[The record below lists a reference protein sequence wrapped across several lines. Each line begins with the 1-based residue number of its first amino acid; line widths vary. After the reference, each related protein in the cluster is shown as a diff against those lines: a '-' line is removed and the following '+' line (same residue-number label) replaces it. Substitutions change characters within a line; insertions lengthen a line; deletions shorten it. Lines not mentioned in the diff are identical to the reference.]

1 MPRVGSLGSDSARG
15 FGFGGTRGPSP
26 PVNNVAPVVS
36 GTAQAGQ
43 TITTTNGT
51 WSNSPTSYT
60 YQWYYAGS
68 TPISGGTGTSVVVP
82 DAAVGWYIWC
92 VVTAINAG
100 GSTSA
105 QSQFFGP
112 CVAGAPGAP
121 IIGTATATGTTTATV
136 TFSAPTSDGGATI
149 TQYQCYDYGNN
160 LRGTLNQST
169 GGTFYLTGLSAGT
182 SYQFKVRAV
191 NSAGT
196 GPFSVES
203 NQITTQAAPATLYVD
218 GVAFNSTGYLYY
230 TGSARVLTVNIAKTI
245 IVTMWGGAGGNGG
258 YTPSS
263 TNQSGGGGYTR
274 GTVTLQPGQNY
285 YLYVGGGGL
294 GPSAVSYGSG
304 GAGGWPNGGYGTMGD
319 ASGAG
324 GGGMSMLSRATFST
338 GMTDAQILMIAG
350 GGGGSTGYAGAA
362 GAGGGGD
369 GQTSSSNQSVGG
381 TQTTGGR
388 YNGAK
393 LMGGNAT
400 GSQSSG
406 SDDGGGGGG
415 GYYGGGGGTSDAFP
429 GSGGSGFINTTY
441 VTSAST
447 LTGNYKDSPNPNAT
461 LPSGYASG
469 KMDTYSPQNGN
480 PGIVYIQI

>member
-112 CVAGAPGAP
+112 CVAGVPSAP
-121 IIGTATATGTTTATV
+121 IIGTATATGSTTATV
-136 TFSAPTSDGGATI
+136 TFSAPTSNGGATI
-149 TQYQCYDYGNN
+149 TEYQCYDYGNN

-169 GGTFYLTGLSAGT
+169 GGTFSLTGLSAGT

-191 NSAGT
+191 NSVGI
-196 GPFSVES
+196 GPFSTES
-203 NQITTQAAPATLYVD
+203 NQITTQSAPPTLYVD
-218 GVAFNSTGYLYY
+218 GVAFTSTGYLYY
-230 TGSARVLTVNIAKTI
+230 TGAARVLTVNVAKTI
-245 IVTMWGGAGGNGG
+245 TVTMWGGAGGNGA
-258 YTPSS
+258 Y
-263 TNQSGGGGYTR
+263 SGGSYAGAGGYTK

-285 YLYVGGGGL
+285 YLYVGQGGQRASS
-294 GPSAVSYGSG
+294 PSFGWG
-304 GAGGWPNGGYGTMGD
+304 GTGGWPNGGYGTMGD
-319 ASGAG
+319 ASGSG
-324 GGGMSMLSRATFST
+324 GGGMSMLSRATFSV
-338 GMTDAQILMIAG
+338 GMTDTQILMIAG
-350 GGGGSTGYAGAA
+350 GGGGTCGYAGNA

-369 GQTSSSNQSVGG
+369 GQTSATQASVGG

-393 LMGGNAT
+393 LMGGNAS
-400 GSQSSG
+400 GQQYSG

-415 GYYGGGGGTSDAFP
+415 GYYGGGGGTSDAYP
-429 GSGGSGFINTTY
+429 GSGGSGYINTTY
-441 VTSAST
+441 VTSGNTFA
-447 LTGNYKDSPNPNAT
+447 GNYGTPSNPNGT
-461 LPSGYASG
+461 LPSGYANG
-469 KMDTYSPQNGN
+469 KIDIGGQTQDGN
-480 PGIVYIQI
+480 NGIVYIQL